1 MIIFFILILFHII
14 RWVTSSP
21 FFIILLAWTTMRS
34 PMKYL
39 ERLLSQLRQLHLQI
53 KPEKVGWAGC
63 TCGWEAQTLG
73 TDLFRCSWSCGSVF
87 CQINSTQFERFWH
100 RNLFSKSGSFASWG
114 SGWPSITLCVFHW
127 RRKKESIQ
135 IGQNGNYL
143 IYKLEQEHKFKDLTH
158 FSNISS
164 IQSKNGNLG
173 CRRFG
178 LTLCY
183 LFKKA
188 EIVCN
193 GCCRTSESPCG
204 ISLCYFYLSV
214 IFPSWRNNKECYF
227 SHGPFLHICF
237 ILIEFL
243 KSSTSLSANPSTT
256 LWTFHWMKQWIIN
269 AIFCGVIVLGW

>member
-1 MIIFFILILFHII
+1 METIYFI
-14 RWVTSSP
+14 
-21 FFIILLAWTTMRS
+21 
-34 PMKYL
+34 
-39 ERLLSQLRQLHLQI
+39 
-53 KPEKVGWAGC
+53 
-63 TCGWEAQTLG
+63 
-73 TDLFRCSWSCGSVF
+73 SW
-87 CQINSTQFERFWH
+87 N
-100 RNLFSKSGSFASWG
+100 RN
-114 SGWPSITLCVFHW
+114 IH
-127 RRKKESIQ
+127 
-135 IGQNGNYL
+135 
-143 IYKLEQEHKFKDLTH
+143 HFKDLTH

-193 GCCRTSESPCG
+193 GCCRTSESPRG

-227 SHGPFLHICF
+227 SHSPFLHLCF
-237 ILIEFL
+237 ILIQFL

-269 AIFCGVIVLGW
+269 AIFCGCYCFGMIELVLYDNICQRSLSRCETIIYPEIINILQTNADLTLRWFKIR